1 MEKSKHKNK
10 QQPGEKLEHTH
21 ALVPLET
28 LLEMTR
34 SFTAAHGSNKDHD
47 PIWMALLDLL
57 DEYLPSTYV
66 DQLARFPLLT
76 TFCTILSTYALCST
90 CLRIQR
96 TTSLPS
102 RLTDSAYGLYELI
115 THTLPFIPLG
125 FSSFS
130 HKIPARNQDANRHNL
145 IYHLSNRS
153 TPSIMRHST
162 HFNEHALM
170 QHSKE
175 FYPGL
180 INSSSNSCFINAV
193 LQSLASMPHIIQ
205 YLDLI
210 QSYDLPSTP
219 VSNALG
225 EMLLALNTP
234 RDHPVVLKTFSVA
247 QALLGNPNARRSM
260 LFNSEQQDAQEFL
273 VTVIDALEA
282 EAKILADQLLLEY
295 QSTQSS
301 GLERDQ
307 FWIQA
312 REICKIPFRALMA
325 HRIACG
331 TCGFTSAIRHS
342 FADHFSLN
350 VPPKTTCRLESCLQE
365 YTKLE
370 VLDDYICRKCSLI
383 KTVERL
389 TLQLGEIQ
397 QESKTTNNKKKQTQ
411 LIKKKLAMLK
421 AAIEEDPEREL
432 APPITL
438 ERVAS
443 LTTTKQTMFARPP
456 DSLTFHISRSTAY
469 ARGVSFKNH
478 CQVTYPEHLTLD
490 PYCTTFDLSGDATQ
504 PISRHRGSNDY
515 RYRLSSVVV
524 HFGSHSFGHY
534 ITYRRAPSPSTSG
547 SNHTPLPKGDLEKED
562 RIPDG
567 NGVGEGG
574 DTCTWYRISDEN
586 VQVSSIDDALRSN
599 PFLLMYERVFDPDHH
614 GDSRNQLAQSEKV
627 EYPSSYHA
635 ERAQNHSLIKPVARE
650 LSWFQIS

>member
-1 MEKSKHKNK
+1 MATFTTFYSPK
-10 QQPGEKLEHTH
+10 QHQESIWT
-21 ALVPLET
+21 ALQD
-28 LLEMTR
+28 
-34 SFTAAHGSNKDHD
+34 SFDQ
-47 PIWMALLDLL
+47 
-57 DEYLPSTYV
+57 YLPSTLAN
-66 DQLARFPLLT
+66 QLARFPLIT
-76 TFCTILSTYALCST
+76 TISIILFLYAFCST
-90 CLRIQR
+90 CFRIQR
-96 TTSLPS
+96 TTSLPF
-102 RLTDSAYGLYELI
+102 RLINRAYGLYELI
-115 THTLPFIPLG
+115 THTLPFSPIG

-130 HKIPARNQDANRHNL
+130 PNPLSRNQDPNRKNPN
-145 IYHLSNRS
+145 YHFSNRS
-153 TPSIMRHST
+153 TPSMIRHSNQ
-162 HFNEHALM
+162 FNAHPLT
-170 QHSKE
+170 QHSKV

-193 LQSLASMPHIIQ
+193 LQSLASMPHIVQ
-205 YLDLI
+205 YLNLI

-219 VSNALG
+219 VANALG

-234 RDHPVVLKTFSVA
+234 RDHPVVLKTFSLA
-247 QALLGNPNARRSM
+247 QALLDHPNARRSM

-282 EAKILADQLLLEY
+282 EAKLLADQLLIEY
-295 QSTQSS
+295 QSTQSD

-331 TCGFTSAIRHS
+331 TCGFTSVIRHS

-370 VLDDYICRKCSLI
+370 VLDDYICRKCSLK
-383 KTVERL
+383 KTFEKFN
-389 TLQLGEIQ
+389 LQLEEIQ
-397 QESKTTNNKKKQTQ
+397 QQSKITNNKKKQMQ

-421 AAIEEDPEREL
+421 SAIDEDPEREL
-432 APPITL
+432 TPQITL

-478 CQVTYPEHLTLD
+478 CQVIYPEHLILD
-490 PYCTTFDLSGDATQ
+490 PYCTTFELSGDATL
-504 PISRHRGSNDY
+504 PISSYGGSSDY
-515 RYRLSSVVV
+515 RYRLFSVVV

-534 ITYRRAPSPSTSG
+534 ITYRRAPTPPTPGSLKTPSHG
-547 SNHTPLPKGDLEKED
+547 
-562 RIPDG
+562 
-567 NGVGEGG
+567 GG
-574 DTCTWYRISDEN
+574 DVEKKEHDTDGGNRVTQTGEPHKWYRISDEN
-586 VQVSSIDDALRSN
+586 VQLSSIDDALRSN
-599 PFLLMYERVFDPDHH
+599 PFLLMYERVFEPDHREDTRH
-614 GDSRNQLAQSEKV
+614 HDVNQLLHHPSV
-627 EYPSSYHA
+627 EPSSNLPSDA
-635 ERAQNHSLIKPVARE
+635 CLQNGSFKPLAARE